1 MRLTPN
7 DILNQ
12 KFGISFRGYDR
23 QEVDAFLDIIAKDL
37 EDLIRENSYLKEEI
51 EKINTEL
58 VRLREMEEI
67 IKDTIVSAQKMAEN
81 FKESAKMESENILNA
96 ARLQAEK
103 ICFDAAKQASEAKAE
118 VLKNQARLVEM
129 REIVRSI
136 FDGFLEN
143 LDRVIKNYEK

>member
-1 MRLTPN
+1 MKITPA

-12 KFGISFRGYDR
+12 KFGTSFRGYDK
-23 QEVDAFLDIIAKDL
+23 QEVDAFLDMIAKDL

-58 VRLREMEEI
+58 TRLKEMEET
-67 IKDTIVSAQKMAEN
+67 IKDTIISAQKMAES
-81 FKESAKMESENILNA
+81 FKENAKAESENILNA

-103 ICFDAAKQASEAKAE
+103 ICFEAAKQASEARAE

-129 REIVRSI
+129 KEIIRSI

-143 LDRVIKNYEK
+143 LERVIKNYEK